1 VSGPGEIGRL
11 RSAVITGVEAEVVTV
26 EVCRRTGG
34 VPDTQIVG
42 MPGKSVRESLDR
54 VHTAFTQSGLSL
66 RSRKTTI
73 NLAPASHPKTGAG
86 LDLPI
91 ALGMM
96 IADQMVPADR
106 LGGCLCLG
114 ELGLDGSVRPVAGVL
129 PTALA
134 ARRHQMKR
142 LLVPR
147 ENATEVAEIPG
158 INAVGVSSL
167 SQAVDYLNGADPLPA
182 VIPAKADA
190 PVRSVD
196 LKDVAGH
203 ALPRRALEL
212 AAAGGHHLLMV
223 GPPGVGKTLLARA
236 LPGIL
241 PPLSFDEAIET
252 SSVYSAVGRL
262 SGRALLRSR
271 PFRAPHHSVTLA
283 GLIGGGTPPRPG
295 ELSLAHNGVLFLDE
309 FTEFRR
315 SVLEALRQPLEE
327 AEICLVR
334 GGRSALLPAR
344 FQLVGSMNPCP
355 CGRGPAD
362 DECRCGEARLAQY
375 WRRISGPLLDRI
387 DIFVWVDRVPL
398 DPLIRGTV
406 EDEDSEQVRTRVVAA
421 RCLQGRRIEELSRR
435 LDENVAGGVTNAS
448 IPSPWLSIACPLDA
462 PVQEWASRVA
472 EQMHLSAR
480 AWHRVLRVA
489 RSIADLDGSE
499 AIVRAHLEEALQYRQ
514 PPLATSL

>member
-1 VSGPGEIGRL
+1 
-11 RSAVITGVEAEVVTV
+11 VVTV

-42 MPGKSVRESLDR
+42 MPGKAVRESLDR
-54 VHTAFTQSGLSL
+54 VHTACTQIGLSL
-66 RSRKTTI
+66 ESRKTTI

-86 LDLPI
+86 FDLPI

-96 IADQMVPADR
+96 IADQKVPSHR
-106 LGGCLCLG
+106 LDGCLCMG
-114 ELGLDGSVRPVAGVL
+114 ELGLDGSVRAVAGVL
-129 PTALA
+129 PTALT
-134 ARRHQMKR
+134 ARRRKMKR
-142 LLVPR
+142 LLVPS

-158 INAVGVSSL
+158 IEAVGVSSL
-167 SQAVDYLNGADPLPA
+167 SQAVAYLNGTDPPHAHVLPKSESP
-182 VIPAKADA
+182 I
-190 PVRSVD
+190 RGVD

-223 GPPGVGKTLLARA
+223 GPPGAGKTLLARA
-236 LPGIL
+236 LPAIL

-252 SSVYSAVGRL
+252 SSVYSVVGHL
-262 SGRALLRSR
+262 SGRGLMRSR
-271 PFRAPHHSVTLA
+271 PFRAPHHSVTTA
-283 GLIGGGTPPRPG
+283 GLIGGGVPPRPG
-295 ELSLAHNGVLFLDE
+295 ELSLAHHGVLFLDE

-315 SVLEALRQPLEE
+315 PVLEALRQPLEE

-362 DECRCGEARLAQY
+362 DACRCGEARLAQY
-375 WRRISGPLLDRI
+375 WQRISGPLLDRI

-398 DPLIRGTV
+398 DPLIRGTA
-406 EDEDSEQVRTRVVAA
+406 EDEDSQRVRTRVIAA
-421 RCLQGRRIEELSRR
+421 RQLQERRIEELSRQ
-435 LDENVAGGVTNAS
+435 LDEKVAGGLTNAS
-448 IPSPWLSIACPLDA
+448 IFSPWLSIACPLSA
-462 PVQEWASRVA
+462 SVQKWASRVA

-489 RSIADLDGSE
+489 RSIADLDSSE
-499 AIVRAHLEEALQYRQ
+499 VIARPHLEEALQYRQ
-514 PPLATSL
+514 PPLATTVR